1 MKKILLCSPYYPD
14 KEITTCGIANWTR
27 NIMSRQS
34 QDSEIQVDLLPFDR
48 SVDLDE
54 ESTYWERITSG
65 IKDYIGL
72 VLKAKNKLRKGQYD
86 VIQVSTSASLGFIR
100 DYLIA
105 KIARRMG
112 VKPVF
117 HYHFGRMP
125 EVLEGSNWESKLLH
139 KILKIS
145 YASIVMDRQSFEALN
160 SRGYKVD
167 YLPNPLSEKNFQI
180 VNKLRETST
189 RHINQ
194 LLFVGHVVPTKGV
207 FELVEAATNIRDVKV
222 KIVGRVFA
230 DTKQRL
236 QEIAQKRD
244 SGTWLSFVG
253 EIPHDDV
260 LKEMLECD
268 IYVLPT
274 YTEGFPNVILEAM
287 ACSCPI
293 VTCSVGAIPEM
304 LDSETDSPCGIVIE
318 PKNAD
323 LLEASIKAL
332 QNDSEKKNVLG
343 ARARKKIVENYTV
356 DAVWKQLESIWQ
368 SYMAVNKN

>member
-1 MKKILLCSPYYPD
+1 MKILLCSPFYPD
-14 KEITTCGIANWTR
+14 KENTTCGIANWTR

-34 QDSEIQVDLLPFDR
+34 QDSEYQIDLLPFDR
-48 SVDLDE
+48 TVDLDE

-72 VLKAKNKLRKGQYD
+72 VLKVKKRLKNGQYD
-86 VIQVSTSASLGFIR
+86 VIQVSTSAGLGFIR

-105 KIARRMG
+105 KIAQRTG
-112 VKPVF
+112 VKSVF

-125 EVLEGSNWESKLLH
+125 EVLECSNWESKLLY

-145 YASIVMDRQSFEALN
+145 YASIVMDKQSFEALK
-160 SRGYKVD
+160 SRRYKVD

-180 VNKLRETST
+180 VNKLSENTT
-189 RHINQ
+189 RQQNK
-194 LLFVGHVVPTKGV
+194 LLFVGHVVSTKGV
-207 FELVEAATNIRDVKV
+207 FELVEATTNIKNVEV
-222 KIVGRVFA
+222 KIVGKVFPE
-230 DTKQRL
+230 TKQQL

-244 SGTWLSFVG
+244 SGTWLSFIG

-260 LKEMLECD
+260 LKEMLECEMF
-268 IYVLPT
+268 VLPT

-293 VTCSVGAIPEM
+293 ITCSVGAIPEM
-304 LDSETDSPCGIVIE
+304 LDSETDNPCGIVIE
-318 PKNAD
+318 PKNAAM
-323 LLEASIKAL
+323 LEDSIRLL
-332 QNDSEKKNVLG
+332 QNDVEKKNHLG
-343 ARARKKIVENYTV
+343 VRARKKIVDNYTV

-368 SYMAVNKN
+368 SYIASDKN